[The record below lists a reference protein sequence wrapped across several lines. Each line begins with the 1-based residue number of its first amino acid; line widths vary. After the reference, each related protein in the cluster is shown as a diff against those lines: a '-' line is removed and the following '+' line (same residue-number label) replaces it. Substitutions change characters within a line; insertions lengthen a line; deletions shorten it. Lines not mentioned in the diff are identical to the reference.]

1 MSDKLTTLNETTLNE
16 TTLNETKPHINAD
29 EQDRYQKNWNKLDK
43 GVKLN
48 RLLFFIKQE
57 SLRRSL
63 QTNQEKQL
71 KQLLF
76 NLCSNNGLNKSSD
89 VIYDLEKMIITE
101 IKILL
106 FNEETKK
113 YSIKHVAVKSKHS
126 SKSKTNIEKHFTPK
140 KS

>member
-1 MSDKLTTLNETTLNE
+1 MSANKLTNLNDTNLNDTET
-16 TTLNETKPHINAD
+16 HINTD
-29 EQDRYQKNWNKLDK
+29 ERDRYQKNWNKLDK

-57 SLRRSL
+57 ALRRPL

-76 NLCSNNGLNKSSD
+76 NLCGNNGLNKSSD
-89 VIYDLEKMIITE
+89 VIYDQEQMIITE
-101 IKILL
+101 IKVLL